1 MKIGDIV
8 NVYINNKEIGNAVMP
23 RFSFQGLVLV
33 SFIGGSWMFVHKSD
47 IRSM

>member
-8 NVYINNKEIGNAVMP
+8 KVCINDKEIGNAVIK

-33 SFIGGSWMFVHKSD
+33 NFIGGSWMFVHKSD